1 MLGCATRGRIG
12 MARRLSSLAA
22 LLALSPLPAL
32 ASGGA
37 PGLGTPVGIVI
48 MVIIL
53 ILGVVIGY
61 VIKR

>member
-1 MLGCATRGRIG
+1 